1 MANERGW
8 LTPKRFFFCTLNGL
22 KLSLLRQLYIWSTIS
37 ILYACY
43 IFGSMCTIWGKKST
57 STEKYWNCYSEGRIL
72 PCDADTLF
80 PRNSI
85 QRRNLDPFPMTTQQP
100 PNVIIVL
107 DSRLV
112 PPPLFHTSQRRL
124 ALEDFLLELP
134 AALLH
139 MWRAACPQ
147 VTCPLSCVWH
157 ARALGVPRSHY
168 TRWSLFFFFPD
179 DTMSSA
185 LESRDWV
192 LSSPIALFYLF
203 FFRLSVLSFLSFKFL
218 LFFKETV
225 WHAVTMNN
233 LNTSLECSVKST
245 ILARL

>member
-1 MANERGW
+1 MEDQDSSILLRAAFHHVNNNMNSHENPDAPVAEMANERGW
-8 LTPKRFFFCTLNGL
+8 LIPKIFFFCTLLMAWNFSSYVNYVFGL
-22 KLSLLRQLYIWSTIS
+22 FWYYTRAICLVVCVLHV
-37 ILYACY
+37 
-43 IFGSMCTIWGKKST
+43 
-57 STEKYWNCYSEGRIL
+57 EKINIDREMNCNCCSEGRIL

-100 PNVIIVL
+100 PSMIVIL

-124 ALEDFLLELP
+124 APKDFLLELP

-157 ARALGVPRSHY
+157 ARALGVPRSHH
-168 TRWSLFFFFPD
+168 TRSSLLFFL
-179 DTMSSA
+179 SRRVARASA
-185 LESRDWV
+185 LESRDRL
-192 LSSPIALFYLF
+192 LSSSIVPFLFI
-203 FFRLSVLSFLSFKFL
+203 SSF
-218 LFFKETV
+218 
-225 WHAVTMNN
+225 
-233 LNTSLECSVKST
+233 
-245 ILARL
+245 

>member
-1 MANERGW
+1 
-8 LTPKRFFFCTLNGL
+8 
-22 KLSLLRQLYIWSTIS
+22 
-37 ILYACY
+37 
-43 IFGSMCTIWGKKST
+43 MCKKST
-57 STEKYWNCYSEGRIL
+57 STEKYCNCCSKGRIL

-100 PNVIIVL
+100 LSMIIIL

-112 PPPLFHTSQRRL
+112 PPPLFHTFQRRL
-124 ALEDFLLELP
+124 APKDFLLELP

-168 TRWSLFFFFPD
+168 TRWSLLFF
-179 DTMSSA
+179 
-185 LESRDWV
+185 LSRRYDVELHERAHWNRV
-192 LSSPIALFYLF
+192 TGFRRTLSSLFYLF
-203 FFRLSVLSFLSFKFL
+203 LFESFILGFLSFKFL
-218 LFFKETV
+218 SFFNCYTNE
-225 WHAVTMNN
+225 
-233 LNTSLECSVKST
+233 
-245 ILARL
+245 